1 MSTLLKDLY
10 SPEFYNQLLIPLKKT
25 LKGFDESTFLQ
36 KIFTPAFQEYELKER
51 MAHTAHVL
59 HHFLPKEYI
68 KAAPILSQLI
78 DVIKKEGPVARSI
91 EYLFIPE
98 YIYLY
103 GLDHYTES
111 VRAMEQV
118 TQFITCEFAIR
129 HFIIRYEGQMIPQM
143 IKWSTHKNRHVRRL
157 ATEGCRPRLPWAM
170 ALPKLKKDPSPIFP
184 ILENLKQDTCEV
196 VRRSV
201 ANNLND
207 ISKDNPQT
215 AIAIAKKWKNISS
228 ETDAIIKHSLRTLLK
243 AGHPEVLKYYQLDA
257 KNISIERFNI
267 KNKNIKIGDYLEFEA
282 TIINTSKQ
290 KQELRLEYAIYY
302 LRNNG
307 TLSKKVFK
315 ISERTMDA
323 GEKLKISRKQS
334 FKLITTRTFYVGK
347 QQVSLIINGKEGNRV
362 AFELH

>member
-1 MSTLLKDLY
+1 MSSLLKDLY
-10 SPEFYNQLLIPLKKT
+10 SNSFYDQLSLPLKKT
-25 LKGFDESTFLQ
+25 IKGFDKASFLQ
-36 KIFTPAFQEYELKER
+36 KIFTPEFQQYELKER

-59 HHFLPKEYI
+59 NHFLPKDYT
-68 KAAPILSQLI
+68 KAVPILSQLI
-78 DVIKKEGPVARSI
+78 DAIKKEGPVARSI

-111 VRAMEQV
+111 VKAMEQV

-129 HFIIRYEGQMIPQM
+129 HFIVRYEEKMIPQM
-143 IKWSTHKNRHVRRL
+143 LKWSTHKSRHVRRL

-170 ALPKLKKDPSPIFP
+170 ALPKLKKDPSPILP

-207 ISKDNPQT
+207 ISKDNPG
-215 AIAIAKKWKNISS
+215 IAIEIARKWKNISP

-257 KNISIERFNI
+257 KNLSIEKFSI
-267 KNKNIKIGDYLEFEA
+267 KNKKVKVGDYLEFEA

-302 LRNNG
+302 LRNNK

-315 ISERTMDA
+315 ISERI
-323 GEKLKISRKQS
+323 LKSKETYVFTRRQS
-334 FKLITTRTFYVGK
+334 FKPITTRIFYLGK
-347 QQVSLIINGKEGNRV
+347 QAISLIINGKEGEKI
-362 AFELH
+362 AFQLF